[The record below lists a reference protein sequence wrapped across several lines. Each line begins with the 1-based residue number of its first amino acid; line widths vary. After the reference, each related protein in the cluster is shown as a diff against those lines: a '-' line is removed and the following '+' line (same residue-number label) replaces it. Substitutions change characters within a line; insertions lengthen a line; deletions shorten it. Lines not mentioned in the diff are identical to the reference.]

1 MKFIFGIFTRI
12 ANSKA
17 IRFSSI
23 QTRLSVFFIL
33 LLTASIVVTSSV
45 SYRQSSKAMNDKIE
59 LYSKQIINQIS
70 AKIDLD
76 IEHVK
81 YAIEDISSSEG
92 IQKGLGNVKSAGN
105 DAYVLN
111 DSITKEI
118 SRKLSL
124 FNFVSS
130 IVLYVDEATTLGTFN
145 SLNKD
150 QLKSI
155 VAEAQT
161 NHDYHFALIEDTT
174 SGKAYISISRQIKSS
189 ISGDVLGTIVLTF
202 TEKHFLDLYKSIDLG
217 TSSDIVI
224 VDKQGKVVSSRDK
237 IKYPVNRTLTDAE
250 VSNRI
255 NNTEREEGSSTSYF
269 GQVFG
274 VDSLISLTTI
284 ESSGW
289 TIVSMIPKSFINAE
303 INTLEKK
310 MIMIGVICLLLSVMI
325 AYILSLGISIPTK
338 QLLQQMNQVNDGNLT
353 LSIDDPNKDEMGTI
367 SNSFNETMGT
377 ISKLIE
383 RVRSSADNM
392 LGQAEQTTSFANRFR
407 NNQYHFVATI
417 EQVASG
423 ANHQAGEAME
433 SLSSM
438 NELSDN
444 INTIGTD
451 INTISSAMTGI
462 GAVCGRAQMIVVS
475 LNEKTDKSNAV
486 ARKVN
491 EHIGS
496 LSEELGTITRI
507 VETITAIAKKTN
519 ILAINAAIEAA
530 RAGAAGKG
538 FAVVADEVKRLAEQ
552 SRDASTEIYHIISG
566 VMEKS
571 QATVKEADHAI
582 VLQKEQNEAIAET
595 DRTFDQI
602 NQEVKHVL
610 EFVSNI
616 RRSSEK
622 VLYSR
627 EKAFKAIEVIVSVA
641 QETAAVTEE
650 AFSGMQEQ
658 SIETEKLANMA
669 QSMNDTAEGLTHAV
683 LKFKTNKVDKA
694 G

>member
-1 MKFIFGIFTRI
+1 MKFLFGIFSRI
-12 ANSKA
+12 ANRKVV
-17 IRFSSI
+17 RFSSI

-33 LLTASIVVTSSV
+33 LLTASILVTSFV
-45 SYRQSSKAMNDKIE
+45 SYRQSSQAMNDKIE

-81 YAIEDISSSEG
+81 YAIEDISSSDG
-92 IQKGLGNVKSAGN
+92 IQDGLGNLKTAG
-105 DAYVLN
+105 DKAYVLN
-111 DSITKEI
+111 DSINKEI

-130 IVLYVDEATTLGTFN
+130 IVLYVDDATTLGTYN
-145 SLNKD
+145 ALNKD

-155 VAEAQT
+155 VADTQA
-161 NHDYHFALIEDTT
+161 NHDYHFALIDDTT
-174 SGKAYISISRQIKSS
+174 NGKAYISISRQIKSS
-189 ISGDVLGTIVLTF
+189 INGNVLGTIVLTL
-202 TEKHFLDLYKSIDLG
+202 TEKHFLDLYENIDLG

-237 IKYPVNRTLTDAE
+237 IKYPVNRVLTD
-250 VSNRI
+250 
-255 NNTEREEGSSTSYF
+255 TEAGTSTSYF
-269 GQVFG
+269 GQAFG
-274 VDSLISLTTI
+274 VASLISQSTI

-289 TIVSMIPKSFINAE
+289 TVVSIIPKSFIYAE
-303 INTLEKK
+303 LNTLEKK
-310 MIMIGVICLLLSVMI
+310 MILIGVICLLVSVMI

-338 QLLQQMNQVNDGNLT
+338 QLLQQMNQVNEGNLT
-353 LSIDDPNKDEMGTI
+353 ISIDDPNKDEMGTI
-367 SNSFNETMGT
+367 SNSFKETMGT
-377 ISKLIE
+377 ISQLIG
-383 RVRSSADNM
+383 RVRLSADHM
-392 LGQAEQTTSFANRFR
+392 LGQAEQTTAYANRFR
-407 NNQYHFVATI
+407 NNQHHFVATI

-433 SLSSM
+433 SLSNM

-444 INTIGTD
+444 INTIGSD

-462 GAVCGRAQMIVVS
+462 GAICGRAQLIVAS

-486 ARKVN
+486 SRNVN

-496 LSEELGTITRI
+496 LSEQLGTITKI
-507 VETITAIAKKTN
+507 IETITAIAKKTN

-552 SRDASTEIYHIISG
+552 SRDASTEIYRIISG

-571 QATVKEADHAI
+571 RATVTEADHAI
-582 VLQKEQNEAIAET
+582 VLLQEQNVAIAET
-595 DRTFDQI
+595 GRTFEQI
-602 NQEVKHVL
+602 NQEVNQVL

-616 RRSSEK
+616 RKSSDRM
-622 VLYSR
+622 LYSR
-627 EKAFKAIEVIVSVA
+627 QKTFKAIEVIVSVA

-650 AFSGMQEQ
+650 ACSGMQEQ
-658 SIETEKLANMA
+658 LMETEKLADMA
-669 QSMNDTAEGLTHAV
+669 RSMGDTAEGLTHAV
-683 LKFKTNKVDKA
+683 LKFKTNQVDKA

>member
-1 MKFIFGIFTRI
+1 M
-12 ANSKA
+12 
-17 IRFSSI
+17 
-23 QTRLSVFFIL
+23 L
-33 LLTASIVVTSSV
+33 LLAASIVVTSSV

-92 IQKGLGNVKSAGN
+92 IQKGLGSMKTAGN
-105 DAYVLN
+105 RAYVLN
-111 DSITKEI
+111 DSINKEI

-130 IVLYVDEATTLGTFN
+130 IVLYVDDATTMGTFN
-145 SLNKD
+145 GLNKD

-155 VAEAQT
+155 VAETPA
-161 NHDYHFALIEDTT
+161 NHDYHFALIDDTT
-174 SGKAYISISRQIKSS
+174 NGKAYISISRQIKSS
-189 ISGDVLGTIVLTF
+189 INGDVLGTIVLTL
-202 TEKHFLDLYKSIDLG
+202 TEKHFLDLYNSIDLG

-237 IKYPVNRTLTDAE
+237 LKYPVNRMLTDTE
-250 VSNRI
+250 VF
-255 NNTEREEGSSTSYF
+255 NNIKNTDSEEGLSTSYF
-269 GQVFG
+269 GQAFG
-274 VDSLISLTTI
+274 VASLISHTTI

-289 TIVSMIPKSFINAE
+289 TIVSMIPKSFIYAE

-310 MIMIGVICLLLSVMI
+310 MILIGAMCLLLSVMI

-338 QLLQQMNQVNDGNLT
+338 QLLQRMNQVNDGNLAI
-353 LSIDDPNKDEMGTI
+353 SIDDPNKDEMGTI

-383 RVRSSADNM
+383 RVRLSAENM
-392 LGQAEQTTSFANRFR
+392 LGQAEQTTSFANNFR
-407 NNQYHFVATI
+407 NNQHHFVATI

-444 INTIGTD
+444 INTIESD
-451 INTISSAMTGI
+451 VSTISSAMTGI
-462 GAVCGRAQMIVVS
+462 GAVCGRAQMIVLS

-486 ARKVN
+486 SRNVN

-496 LSEELGTITRI
+496 LSEQLSTITRI

-552 SRDASTEIYHIISG
+552 SRDASTEIYRIISG

-595 DRTFDQI
+595 GRTFAQI
-602 NQEVKHVL
+602 NQEIKHVL

-627 EKAFKAIEVIVSVA
+627 EKAFEAIEVIVSVA

-650 AFSGMQEQ
+650 AFSEMQEQ
-658 SIETEKLANMA
+658 LSETEKLADMA
-669 QSMNDTAEGLTHAV
+669 RSMGDTAEGLTHAV